1 CEDLADCPNA
11 TYPMLLFQMLPTGI
25 LGLVLAGL
33 LAAMMSSVSATF
45 NSAST
50 LITMDFATKLYP
62 NLTSKQLV
70 RVGQISTL
78 ILVILA
84 CAWAPQIERYS
95 SLWEYLQIVL
105 SFIAPPVAAAFI
117 LGMFW
122 TRANGTG
129 AFVSL
134 LFGAVVSVTY
144 LFMDGAGTEN
154 WFTEMHFLHRT
165 FYLFLSCML
174 VNYVVSLSTTPPAED
189 KIAGYTWN
197 KRLIKEETA
206 ELAGLPWYKNYRV
219 LSVFLLILTFLLVGW
234 FW

>member
-1 CEDLADCPNA
+1 
-11 TYPMLLFQMLPTGI
+11 LLFQMLPTGV

-50 LITMDFATKLYP
+50 LITMDFAAKINP
-62 NLTSKQLV
+62 NLSSKQLV
-70 RVGQISTL
+70 RIGQISTL
-78 ILVILA
+78 VLVILA
-84 CAWAPQIERYS
+84 CLWAPMIERFS

-122 TRANGTG
+122 ERVNGTG

-134 LFGAVVSVTY
+134 LFGAVVSITFLV
-144 LFMDGAGTEN
+144 MDGRGTEN
-154 WFTEMHFLHRT
+154 WFTQMHFLHRT
-165 FYLFLSCML
+165 FYLFIACML
-174 VNYVVSLSTTPPAED
+174 VNTVVSLNTAPPSEE

-197 KRLIKEETA
+197 KSLIKAETE
-206 ELAGLPWYKNYRV
+206 ELADLPWYKNYRV